1 MKYRLVKESSFYKAV
16 LALGLPIAM
25 QNLITQATSMMDSV
39 MLGAADPTGEL
50 ISAASLANQPFFILS
65 IFCFGLASG
74 SAVLASQYWGKKDCE
89 SIRTIISMIMKVAV
103 FISFLFATAVL
114 LFPLQVMGLFS
125 SNPTICAYGADYLRI
140 IGFAYILF
148 GFGSTLLCSLRS
160 IEIVHISVLVNAV
173 SFVTNVFLNWVLIF
187 GNLGMP
193 ALGIKGAAIA
203 TLIARIVE
211 FLITVI
217 YIFFIDKRLAFR
229 FKHFFLFDGTL
240 ARDLLRHGTP
250 VVINELMWAL
260 AISVQAAIL
269 GHITYSQGDPVAAN
283 TVAGMV
289 QQLATVFII
298 GLGSAAAVLVG
309 KSIGEGKK
317 EEALNRSYTLE
328 IISIFLG
335 ILSFFVI
342 ILLQSPVI
350 SLYSLQGETMQL
362 ARDLIV
368 VVAVVCAFSSV
379 SCTLIMGV
387 LRGGGDTRFCL
398 LAEILCLWGVAIP
411 AALLGSYLQLPVP
424 IVLCLMKVDEVLKC
438 VVCIFRL
445 KFGNWMRALTRERA
459 GKNKFNA

>member
-1 MKYRLVKESSFYKAV
+1 MKYRIIKERSFYKAV
-16 LALGLPIAM
+16 LALGLPIAL
-25 QNLITQATSMMDSV
+25 QNLITQATSMLDSI

-89 SIRTIISMIMKVAV
+89 SIRVIVSMIMKVAV
-103 FISFLFATAVL
+103 LVSLCFATAVL

-125 SNPTICAYGADYLRI
+125 SNPSICAYGADYLRI

-148 GFGSTLLCSLRS
+148 GFGSTLLCSMRA
-160 IEIVHISVLVNAV
+160 IEIVRISVFVNSV
-173 SFVTNVFLNWVLIF
+173 SFVVNVFLNWVLIF

-211 FLITVI
+211 FLITVT
-217 YIFFIDKRLAFR
+217 YVFFIDKRLAFR
-229 FKHFFLFDGTL
+229 FKHFFLFDGIL
-240 ARDLLRHGTP
+240 ARDLLHHGTP

-328 IISIFLG
+328 ILSILLG
-335 ILSFFVI
+335 VVSFFVI
-342 ILLQSPVI
+342 VLLQSPVI
-350 SLYSLQGETMQL
+350 SLYSLQGDTMKL
-362 ARDLIV
+362 AQDLII
-368 VVAVVCAFSSV
+368 VVAVVCAFSSI

-398 LAEILCLWGVAIP
+398 IIEVICLWVVAIP
-411 AALLGSYLQLPVP
+411 AALIGSYLQLPVP
-424 IVLCLMKVDEVLKC
+424 IVLCLMKVDEALKC
-438 VVCIFRL
+438 FICIFRM
-445 KFGNWMRALTRERA
+445 KFGNWMRALTRERTTES
-459 GKNKFNA
+459 KLKP